1 MTGKGATIDVGAW
14 LRDLGLGQYEAV
26 FRENEIDVDILPEL
40 TEPHLEKLGMPL
52 GHRIRLLKAISNL
65 EASEKSAA
73 AVAPAP
79 EPLPHSPG
87 QPIPEAVGERRHL
100 TVMFCDLVDSTG
112 IAAKLDAEEWRD
124 LVGAYLDAASAA
136 VTEMGAKSPRSSATG

>member
-40 TEPHLEKLGMPL
+40 TEPHLVKLGMPL

-65 EASEKSAA
+65 EASERSAVMWLLHPSRCRLCRSLA
-73 AVAPAP
+73 SRYRK
-79 EPLPHSPG
+79 PL
-87 QPIPEAVGERRHL
+87 
-100 TVMFCDLVDSTG
+100 
-112 IAAKLDAEEWRD
+112 
-124 LVGAYLDAASAA
+124 ASAG
-136 VTEMGAKSPRSSATG
+136 TSR